1 MAVQGTD
8 EFVRFEVRHRWT
20 YVEML
25 VSSLLSLTA
34 ALVLSVEAW
43 LLAQDPNAIFSCD
56 VNNKISC
63 GTVAQ
68 SWQATLLGF
77 PNAYL
82 GLIFESVVITI
93 ALASLSGVRFP
104 RRFMLGAHG
113 LYTIAIAFAYWLF
126 LQAYF
131 VIGSLC
137 PWCLLVTV
145 ATTLVFTSITR
156 VNILDRNITFGLR
169 ARGVPREVRG
179 CLRGMPEA
187 VSTTAGSLVARSG
200 TSAAAASTKAS
211 MVTAIW
217 SGLSSDNSVAAGW
230 ARMRSAISGCPSCL
244 AKSAAVVP
252 SSVAVNRPEPRSM
265 SILTA
270 SA

>member
-1 MAVQGTD
+1 MAESDTRPGPV
-8 EFVRFEVRHRWT
+8 FEVRHRWT
-20 YVEML
+20 FVEML
-25 VSSLLSLTA
+25 LSSMASLA
-34 ALVLSVEAW
+34 ASLVLSVEAW
-43 LLAQDPNAIFSCD
+43 LLAKDPDAIFSCD
-56 VNNKISC
+56 VNSKISC
-63 GTVAQ
+63 GTVAE

-104 RRFMLGAHG
+104 RRFMLGAHA

-156 VNILDRNITFGLR
+156 VNILDRNITFGRHQGTVERWVRLG
-169 ARGVPREVRG
+169 ADTGVA
-179 CLRGMPEA
+179 LLLIA
-187 VSTTAGSLVARSG
+187 VIAAMVAFRY
-200 TSAAAASTKAS
+200 
-211 MVTAIW
+211 
-217 SGLSSDNSVAAGW
+217 L
-230 ARMRSAISGCPSCL
+230 
-244 AKSAAVVP
+244 
-252 SSVAVNRPEPRSM
+252 
-265 SILTA
+265 
-270 SA
+270 